1 MLRLPC
7 SPGRLPERGRAARRA
22 LCAAA
27 AVFGTTACTPALDW
41 RELRPEG
48 GALRLQFPCK
58 PQKLERRVD
67 LGGSPVSMSLLAC
80 RAQDLVFGLA
90 RADVGDPSRVG
101 GALQALLRSA
111 EANIGIAADA
121 GGGAAAAAA
130 ASEPFAPKGA
140 TPQADARRALRVG
153 RLPDGAAVELHVA
166 VFAHG
171 TQVYQATVVARAGDR
186 SAAEA
191 VRGWHESLRFE
202 PR

>member
-1 MLRLPC
+1 MSWLRCP
-7 SPGRLPERGRAARRA
+7 PGRLPDRGRAARRA

-27 AVFGTTACTPALDW
+27 AVAGLAACTPALDW
-41 RELRPEG
+41 RELRPDG

-58 PQKLERRVD
+58 PQKLDRRVD
-67 LGGSPVSMSLLAC
+67 LGGVPVPMSLLAC
-80 RAQDLVFGLA
+80 RAQNLVFGLA

-111 EANIGIAADA
+111 EANIGIPDSSASAAP
-121 GGGAAAAAA
+121 GAP

-140 TPQADARRALRVG
+140 TPQAEARRAVRVG

-166 VFAHG
+166 VFAYG
-171 TQVYQATVVARAGDR
+171 TQVYQATVVARAGDPG
-186 SAAEA
+186 AAEA

-202 PR
+202 AR